1 LKVPVGDIIVKA
13 TDKCGKPLA
22 GKFDNATV
30 ELAIWTNQS
39 RAIKYESVKVNATGH
54 AVWLHV
60 PTAGWFNATQMGAKE
75 VIKNFTLRILWYNNS
90 AVVFEKVWNMTKE
103 GFVGGESEVYNIT
116 FVTAI
121 CKNPDRPVKNLNV
134 TLCWRNATQ
143 PDSTAPNAY
152 VYPKWWNGTAWITDP
167 AEGKMPWTEGKWTF
181 VMIPGPRYFNV
192 SDAYYHVHVYNDAF
206 EDTGI
211 TELAY
216 LGPDGTELSH
226 LYWDPVKKEW
236 LPYAP
241 HCIFSGKEFKVGI
254 KLNATDIEASALT
267 WRREEYKLAKYPVV
281 GYVVEAEVT
290 TPLKV
295 TLKFSGVTGP
305 DGTITFKSGSTIDTV
320 IWNGSTI
327 DHVVIRPS
335 DDLQTPASD
344 LWRSWMEAHVGK
356 ANEKF
361 MIKDFAKVLKP
372 MEGAILELE
381 DITVKVADNDPD
393 TGLHVPFKVHGNY
406 TAVTVRVSDFNGRP
420 IPGAFVEL
428 VELSSRKVSSW
439 SYTDKDGQTVIM
451 NVTAGWPNVD
461 FNNYIIRVYFL
472 GYAPADVGGAIPIWP
487 ITTTKISIPIV
498 YDTWEDEPMHKW
510 ITVYNEK
517 GWYTEAHDCGKHSD
531 VIARVFDMRL
541 SFFYEKSK
549 PIDVTVDIAP
559 LNLAPEDLGLK
570 GLAAKDGTLL
580 LQKLVRGTY
589 KVTAYWKGKVVA
601 TKTIDVS
608 QVNVGT
614 VYAEIP
620 VEVYDL
626 TLLVTSSA
634 GVPLSDADV
643 EVVGIGKVKA
653 TNGIASFPALPAGVY
668 TVTVTWT
675 NYGKTVKVA
684 EATSELVRL
693 KETGKLVA
701 NVFDVVLTLVD
712 GKARP
717 ISGAT
722 IKLAGVP
729 ATTDVNGKAVFTMVP
744 AEVGGTAYD
753 VSAEKDGKEIA
764 KTTVTVS
771 PTRTEFT
778 ILGGLYDLRVQ
789 VVGAAGQGLP
799 SSTVVVKRAGVPVA
813 TLTTDPNGIAVVPQ
827 LIASDYEIE
836 VLYKGFSGSASI
848 SASDLAAGKAVV
860 ISLPPYAEVFGIV
873 LTYWT
878 FLAIVIGIILLV
890 IVLVVLLSEYITWRR
905 RKLGIYLPPPPKKEE
920 K

>member
-1 LKVPVGDIIVKA
+1 
-13 TDKCGKPLA
+13 
-22 GKFDNATV
+22 
-30 ELAIWTNQS
+30 
-39 RAIKYESVKVNATGH
+39 
-54 AVWLHV
+54 
-60 PTAGWFNATQMGAKE
+60 E
-75 VIKNFTLRILWYNNS
+75 VIKNFTVRVLWYNNS
-90 AVVFEKVWNMTKE
+90 AVVYEKVWNMTKE
-103 GFVGGESEVYNIT
+103 GLDFVKEGIYCEVYNIT

-121 CKNPDRPVKNLNV
+121 CKDVNRAVKNLNV
-134 TLCWRNATQ
+134 TIWWRNATEN
-143 PDSTAPNAY
+143 PAITGDEV

-167 AEGKMPWTEGKWTF
+167 AEGKMPWKEGKWTF
-181 VMIPGPRYFNV
+181 VMVPGPKYFNV
-192 SDAYYHVHVYNDAF
+192 SDNYYHVHVEHDAE
-206 EDTGI
+206 EDTGV

-216 LGPDGTELSH
+216 PGSMGTKLRD
-226 LYWDPVKKEW
+226 LYWDPVEKEW
-236 LPYAP
+236 LPDAP
-241 HCIFSGKEFKVGI
+241 YCIFSGKEFKVGI

-267 WRREEYKLAKYPVV
+267 WRREEYRLVKYPVV

-290 TPLKV
+290 IPLDV
-295 TLKFSGVTGP
+295 TLKFKGLTGP
-305 DGTITFKSGSTIDTV
+305 DGKILFKSGDTIDKV
-320 IWNGSTI
+320 IWAGSTI
-327 DHVVIRPS
+327 DHIVIKPS

-344 LWRSWMEAHVGK
+344 LWRSWMEANVGK

-361 MIKDFAKVLKP
+361 VIKDFAKVLKP

-381 DITVKVADNDPD
+381 DIPVEVADNDPD

-406 TAVTVRVSDFNGRP
+406 TAVTVTVSDFNGRP

-428 VELSSRKVSSW
+428 IELSSRKVSSW
-439 SYTDKDGQTVIM
+439 SYTDKNGQTVIM
-451 NVTAGWPNVD
+451 NVTAGWPEVAW
-461 FNNYIIRVYFL
+461 NNYIIRVYFL
-472 GYAPADVGGAIPIWP
+472 GYAPNKAEGAIPIWP
-487 ITTTKISIPIV
+487 ITTTKISIPVV

-510 ITVYNEK
+510 ITVYNEL
-517 GWYTEAHDCGKHSD
+517 GWYISDVRDCGKHSD

-549 PIDVTVDIAP
+549 PIELKSPDGYVVITP
-559 LNLAPEDLGLK
+559 LNLAPEDLGLEK
-570 GLAAKDGTLL
+570 LETKDGSLL

-589 KVTAYWKGKVVA
+589 KITAWWKGKIVA

-626 TLLVTSSA
+626 TLLVTSA
-634 GVPLSDADV
+634 TGVPLSDAEV
-643 EVVGIGKVKA
+643 EVVGVGKVKA
-653 TNGIASFPALPAGVY
+653 ANGIASFPALPAGVY
-668 TVTVTWT
+668 TVTATWS

-684 EATSELVRL
+684 EATSELARL
-693 KETGKLVA
+693 KEAGKLVA
-701 NVFDVVLTLVD
+701 NVFDVALTLVD

-729 ATTDVNGKAVFTMVP
+729 QTTDVNGKAIFTLVP
-744 AEVGGTAYD
+744 AEVGGTVYD
-753 VSAEKDGKEIA
+753 VSAEKEGKEIA
-764 KTTVTVS
+764 KASITVS

-778 ILGGLYDLRVQ
+778 IIGGLYDLRVQ

-799 SSTVVVKRAGVPVA
+799 MATVVVKRAGVEVA
-813 TLTTDPNGIAVVPQ
+813 TLTTDPNGVAVVPQ
-827 LIASDYEIE
+827 LVASDYDVE

-848 SASDLAAGKAVV
+848 SASDLAAGKVV
-860 ISLPPYAEVFGIV
+860 TISLPPYAEVFGIV

-878 FLAIVIGIILLV
+878 FLAIVIGLILLI